1 MVETTGNHPKA
12 KWPGVYKFWGFEYDE
27 HPLECLDLFDTAT
40 SRKAYEELVETI
52 GYGLAPVKPQNA
64 GITFDDALQ
73 STINRATHVAYALGY
88 AVTHEEMEDNLYGEK
103 AFPRAA
109 ANAFSQRQTK
119 EVVAAN
125 FFLNNAFSGGPT
137 FGDGVSLLNAS
148 HPTQAGTQSN
158 ILASGADMTE
168 TSIEDLTVN
177 MMNAKNAR
185 GLRIALIPQSLHV
198 STGDWYEANRILG
211 SVLQSNSANND
222 INVLKATNV
231 FPKGIQLN
239 HYFTDVDAWAIRSG
253 IKAGLTLFDR
263 EKIGFSQ
270 DNDFS
275 TKNALAASYTRY
287 SFIFGDWRTLFGTP
301 GN

>member
-27 HPLECLDLFDTAT
+27 HPLECLDLFDATT

-52 GYGLAPVKPQNA
+52 GYGLAPVKGQNA

-73 STINRATHVAYALGY
+73 STVNRATHVAYALGY
-88 AVTHEEMEDNLYGEK
+88 AVTHEEMEDNLYDES

-125 FFLNNAFSGGPT
+125 FFLNNAFSTT
-137 FGDGVSLLNAS
+137 FGDGVALLAS
-148 HPTQAGTQSN
+148 THPTQAGNQSN
-158 ILASGADMTE
+158 ILSSAADLTE

-185 GLRIALIPQSLHV
+185 GLNVALIPQSLHV
-198 STGDWYEANRILG
+198 STSDWYEANRILG
-211 SVLQSNSANND
+211 SVLQSNTANND

-231 FPKGIQLN
+231 FPGGIKLN
-239 HYFTDVDAWAIRSG
+239 HYFTDTDAWAIRSG
-253 IKAGLTLFDR
+253 CKAGMTLFDR

-287 SFIFGDWRTLFGTP
+287 SFMFGDWRTLYGTP
-301 GN
+301 GS